1 MSISTNSKPR
11 PTDDEIDLIPLL
23 QALWSSKKTIIATT
37 VAGAIASFTISAT
50 SPEQWTASN
59 YITKSSLYSLYK
71 EVKEKDATPS
81 MNMPPLEAELYSSIQ
96 NDVFYTAMGVMAA
109 NAITLRETVPKTGKN
124 ESVLYIASATAATEA
139 LARAQLKAALDTANA
154 QAIALNLPSL
164 PTGNSVRAFNTLDEA
179 KITSSKNTKK
189 MALLGGF
196 LGLILGSFFVIGKFL
211 IRQYKHTHRS

>member
-23 QALWSSKKTIIATT
+23 QALWASKKTVITTT
-37 VAGAIASFTISAT
+37 VAGAIVSFTISAM

-71 EVKEKDATPS
+71 EVKEKDASPS
-81 MNMPPLEAELYSSIQ
+81 LNVPPLEAELYSSIQ
-96 NDVFYTAMGVMAA
+96 NDVFYTAMGVMAT
-109 NAITLRETVPKTGKN
+109 NAITLKETVPKTGKN
-124 ESVLYIASATAATEA
+124 ESVLYIASATAATEE
-139 LARAQLKAALDTANA
+139 LARAQLKAALETANA
-154 QAIALNLPSL
+154 KAIALNLPSL

-179 KITSSKNTKK
+179 KITNSKNTKK
-189 MALLGGF
+189 MALLGSF

>member
-1 MSISTNSKPR
+1 M
-11 PTDDEIDLIPLL
+11 
-23 QALWSSKKTIIATT
+23 
-37 VAGAIASFTISAT
+37 

-71 EVKEKDATPS
+71 EVKEKDASPS
-81 MNMPPLEAELYSSIQ
+81 LNVPPLEAELYSSIQ
-96 NDVFYTAMGVMAA
+96 NDVFYTAMGVMAT
-109 NAITLRETVPKTGKN
+109 NAITLKETVPKTGKN
-124 ESVLYIASATAATEA
+124 ESVLYIASATAATEE
-139 LARAQLKAALDTANA
+139 LARAQLKAALETANA

-179 KITSSKNTKK
+179 KITNSKNTKK

>member
-23 QALWSSKKTIIATT
+23 QALWSSKKTVIATT

-81 MNMPPLEAELYSSIQ
+81 LNMPPLEAELYSSIQ

-109 NAITLRETVPKTGKN
+109 NAITLKETVPKTGKN

-196 LGLILGSFFVIGKFL
+196 LGKL
-211 IRQYKHTHRS
+211 